1 MSRFRRVLKSAFTP
15 ITVLI
20 IPHSKSEP
28 IRIKLPSLGLIMSVL
43 LWVSASIY
51 IFTIAVQ
58 TKQYYEMKDKLRF
71 YTSQFVELRSTIHA
85 LKKAEIDFKRIFSLD
100 TKETILENLDASDTG
115 SIDMDIVKHEIQKT
129 MESVANIRDYLSEQR
144 DIYMATPKGWPVSGY
159 ISSAFGL
166 RVHPQ
171 KKVREMHTGI
181 DLASQPGSAVIAT
194 ADGIVS
200 FAGWSGGNGNLVV
213 IEHGLGYTTCY
224 AHNKRIAVSVGQRV
238 KRGETIAYVGSTGNS
253 TGPHVHYEVWIDR
266 KPVNPKA
273 YIGG

>member
-1 MSRFRRVLKSAFTP
+1 MSKFRRFLKSAFTP

-20 IPHSKSEP
+20 IPHSKAEP

-43 LWVSASIY
+43 LWVSATVY